1 MTKVLI
7 SGGAILWIILLLSV
21 LALAVLLE
29 RVYKVVLFENN
40 KASLRIKN
48 FIREGNLEAAT
59 NYVASSK
66 GYLSRALSTVLMNSE
81 DSLEVIKEKVSR
93 VIITTSMDLEKNLWF
108 VRVVMNLAPVLGLLG
123 TVTGMMKIFA
133 GLSSTSINQA
143 QFSAGL
149 SEALVTTAA
158 GLVALVPLS
167 LIYGFIEKRM
177 DRILLDMEASS
188 LEVASIIKGDE

>member
-1 MTKVLI
+1 
-7 SGGAILWIILLLSV
+7 
-21 LALAVLLE
+21 
-29 RVYKVVLFENN
+29 
-40 KASLRIKN
+40 
-48 FIREGNLEAAT
+48 
-59 NYVASSK
+59 
-66 GYLSRALSTVLMNSE
+66 MNSE

-167 LIYGFIEKRM
+167 LIYGFIEKRI